1 MKTWVFA
8 YGSLVWNPEFDP
20 ADRALATLRGYRRA
34 FCMSSIHH
42 RGSVAEPGLVL
53 ALDTADQAQ
62 CRGMAL
68 EIPAQDETAILAAL
82 RERELVSSAYRE
94 EVLPLTLDDGRRVDA
109 LAYVVDRSHDQYCG
123 DLSLETQAK
132 IIARATGG
140 KGPNRDYL
148 WQTASHLAGLGI
160 GDDELDQLSE
170 MVRHLVDNRLA

>member
-1 MKTWVFA
+1 MGTWVFA

-82 RERELVSSAYRE
+82 HYVWLAKGFQIEPLVYMAL
-94 EVLPLTLDDGRRVDA
+94 VLGLLA
-109 LAYVVDRSHDQYCG
+109 LRAKLRLPSWGAPQN
-123 DLSLETQAK
+123 QA
-132 IIARATGG
+132 R
-140 KGPNRDYL
+140 
-148 WQTASHLAGLGI
+148 
-160 GDDELDQLSE
+160 
-170 MVRHLVDNRLA
+170 